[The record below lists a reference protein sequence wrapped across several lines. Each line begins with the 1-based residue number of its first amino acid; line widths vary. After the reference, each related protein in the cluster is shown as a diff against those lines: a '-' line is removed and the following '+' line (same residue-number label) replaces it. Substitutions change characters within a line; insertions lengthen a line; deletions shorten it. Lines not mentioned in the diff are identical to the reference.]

1 MEMIYEN
8 INKIHKTTT
17 TRTKKQYKKKQLQNK
32 LNQKQRERKS

>member
-17 TRTKKQYKKKQLQNK
+17 RAKKQYKKKQLQNK